1 VKVNTQAFQHGAL
14 LPAAYFGSVLVSKV
28 IHSLGRFMSYDAINC
43 HSKYQYARG
52 NYCCHAALAPLKQ
65 KADA

>member
-1 VKVNTQAFQHGAL
+1 MSKKVKVNTQAFQHGAL

-43 HSKYQYARG
+43 HSKYQYA
-52 NYCCHAALAPLKQ
+52 
-65 KADA
+65 